1 MSDPAEVVREFCEL
15 LSKQDAEAVRPQLS
29 ADAVYHNVGM
39 AASVGPD
46 AIVADLAN
54 QYAMF
59 PETYRFEIK
68 HIAVSG
74 GVVMTERVD
83 YLEGPGM
90 KMALPVM
97 GTFVVKDGLIAR
109 WTDYFDSALIGKIL
123 GGEDIAGLIPA
134 AY

>member
-15 LSKQDAEAVRPQLS
+15 LTKHDAEAVRPHLS
-29 ADAVYHNVGM
+29 AGAVYQNVGM
-39 AASVGPD
+39 APSIGPD

-54 QYAMF
+54 QYTMF

-68 HIAVSG
+68 HLAVND
-74 GVVMTERVD
+74 GVVLTERID

-97 GTFVVKDGLIAR
+97 GAFVVKDGLIAR

-123 GGEDIAGLIPA
+123 GGEDTGGLIPSG
-134 AY
+134 Y